1 MKEEILKRAMFAM
14 PLSKEAQ
21 GSGIMSG
28 FDMDE
33 MEGDVDENADMEEMP
48 PMARTP
54 QNPEILMN
62 TLRGDMRSVDARY
75 MELAQMVGEEAAME
89 TPPEV
94 LAMLMGQMGAQQGG
108 IGALP
113 QAQGMMPPGAQAP
126 GTQAPGAQMPPP
138 DQMGAPQPAPAMP
151 QGGIPMPQ
159 GMESAPPFSQGAEA
173 PQGFAYG
180 GPVESTMP
188 SAMSVPTDYGM
199 GYSTDIS
206 VGYAHGGSVEPATPD
221 GMPPMHAAFGALITP
236 AMRAAQFVGGK
247 ASQYGSAANAA
258 LGRMFMTPQGISQPY
273 LENLRGAGGKFTAE
287 QVQRGGNLI
296 QPTFT
301 QGLQQGVSRLA
312 DQYPRASQA
321 GAAALSA
328 LGVSAIP
335 TGSGQGMGSSMADQI
350 PRDTREELIAAGQRP
365 ASLKIDMNTMTQQRP
380 GGPVMPIPMAAQE
393 KMSPVLLGE
402 FGAQDAAPADDL
414 GAFISGKLS
423 AFDKRQEGKT
433 STLAQDL
440 KTAVKEKSK
449 MDRIRESQAEYA
461 PLYEELLGSDKESA
475 KINALLLLSE
485 AGLKLA
491 STRKPTFAMALAD
504 AASGLPRGFAA
515 IAAQERELGMKVKA
529 ASLQQAISDVDAQ
542 DKYAQ
547 ALKLQVLKGDYD
559 ILKEQ
564 AKQGG
569 GVTEDGGM
577 GLRVTKT
584 KSGTFLGTGIDP
596 NDPTVKSA
604 VQSRFTLRDTDNPF
618 VENRGQAPTTIETNK
633 DERVKL
639 GNTLRS
645 LDNSLSTLDN
655 LKGVYTSAYGPGA
668 WFSDKVNNL
677 LVPVDPTGLVRPN
690 FDTADAATRISTGMN
705 SLLKNIASANDGGR
719 VAVQE
724 QEWVRETAKGISNPT
739 AFFSDKELAA
749 KQFGS
754 TEAML
759 RNARQQV
766 LTQLGYEGN
775 DYVMNTP
782 NTGTKNDPFVIP
794 SNPEQ
799 QKTMFTFL
807 GSTIGKLQDPR
818 AVVNVRMPNGTVQ
831 QFNPTQLRALNQ

>member
-14 PLSKEAQ
+14 PLSKESKN
-21 GSGIMSG
+21 SGIMSG

-33 MEGDVDENADMEEMP
+33 MEDDVDDNADMEDMP

-113 QAQGMMPPGAQAP
+113 QAQAMMPPGAQEP
-126 GTQAPGAQMPPP
+126 
-138 DQMGAPQPAPAMP
+138 APQQAPAMP
-151 QGGIPMPQ
+151 QGGNPMPQ
-159 GMESAPPFSQGAEA
+159 GMESAPPFPQGAEA

-180 GPVESTMP
+180 GPVEPTMP
-188 SAMSVPTDYGM
+188 GNYEMAPEDYGTELAPQ
-199 GYSTDIS
+199 GFAY
-206 VGYAHGGSVEPATPD
+206 GGIVR
-221 GMPPMHAAFGALITP
+221 G
-236 AMRAAQFVGGK
+236 AQFLGDK
-247 ASQYGSAANAA
+247 ASQLGSSANAA
-258 LGRMFMTPQGISQPY
+258 LGRMFMTPQGITQPY
-273 LENLRGAGGKFTAE
+273 LENLRGPGGKFTAE
-287 QVQRGGNLI
+287 QVQRGGDLL

-301 QGLQQGVSRLA
+301 QGLQQGVTRLA
-312 DQYPRASQA
+312 EQYPRAAQLA
-321 GAAALSA
+321 LPVVGALGLAAAPK
-328 LGVSAIP
+328 GGP
-335 TGSGQGMGSSMADQI
+335 GQSMGSDMPGQI
-350 PRDTREELIAAGQRP
+350 PGESREEMIRNSVLNQPAAVSMSFDKPFTVADPSRY
-365 ASLKIDMNTMTQQRP
+365 K
-380 GGPVMPIPMAAQE
+380 PVLGAQ
-393 KMSPVLLGE
+393 SPVAPAMAVE
-402 FGAQDAAPADDL
+402 AAAEAPAADDL
-414 GAFISGKLS
+414 GAFISEKLG
-423 AFDKRQEGKT
+423 AFDKHQEGKGG
-433 STLAQDL
+433 TLAADL
-440 KTAVKEKSK
+440 KEAVKEKSK
-449 MDRIRESQAEYA
+449 MDRIRDSQKEYA
-461 PLYEELLGSDKESA
+461 PLYEELLGGDKESA

-547 ALKLQVLKGDYD
+547 AMKLQMLKGDYD

-564 AKQGG
+564 AKNGG

-584 KSGTFLGTGIDP
+584 KGGTFLGTGIDP
-596 NDPTVKSA
+596 NDPSVKSA

-618 VENRGQAPTTIETNK
+618 VENRGQAPTTIETDK
-633 DERVKL
+633 PERVKL

-655 LKGVYTSAYGPGA
+655 LKGVYTNAYGPGA

-677 LVPVDPTGLVRPN
+677 LVPVDPTGLVKPN

-705 SLLKNIASANDGGR
+705 SILKNIASANDGGR

-724 QEWVRETAKGISNPT
+724 QEWARDTAKGISDPT
-739 AFFSDKELAA
+739 KFFADKELAA

-754 TEAML
+754 MEAML

-782 NTGTKNDPFVIP
+782 NTGTKNDPFRIP
-794 SNPEQ
+794 TDPAQ

-818 AVVNVRMPNGTVQ
+818 AVVHLQMPNGTVQ
-831 QFNPTQLRALNQ
+831 QFSPIQLRALNQ

>member
-21 GSGIMSG
+21 GTGIMSG

-33 MEGDVDENADMEEMP
+33 MEDDVDGNADMEDMP

-94 LAMLMGQMGAQQGG
+94 LAMLMGQMGAQQAG

-113 QAQGMMPPGAQAP
+113 QGQAMAPPGAQAP
-126 GTQAPGAQMPPP
+126 GAGMPPP
-138 DQMGAPQPAPAMP
+138 DQMAAPQPAPAMP
-151 QGGIPMPQ
+151 QGGIPMPE

-173 PQGFAYG
+173 PQGYAYG
-180 GPVESTMP
+180 GEVAPP
-188 SAMSVPTDYGM
+188 
-199 GYSTDIS
+199 
-206 VGYAHGGSVEPATPD
+206 TPD
-221 GMPPMHAAFGALITP
+221 GMPPMYAAAGALASVYQRMAQQGARGAEAVGRGAQSANQYLGNLMMAPQPTLQRMTGGTP
-236 AMRAAQFVGGK
+236 AMNLSVQGRESLMQTPAGSIVQGVGTQAG
-247 ASQYGSAANAA
+247 
-258 LGRMFMTPQGISQPY
+258 PY
-273 LENLRGAGGKFTAE
+273 MSMGPLTA
-287 QVQRGGNLI
+287 
-296 QPTFT
+296 PTFT
-301 QGLQQGVSRLA
+301 QGLRTGAAQIAERF
-312 DQYPRASQA
+312 PRAA
-321 GAAALSA
+321 EALKTAFPVVGFGAAAMQSIGGRQDPPSA
-328 LGVSAIP
+328 
-335 TGSGQGMGSSMADQI
+335 D
-350 PRDTREELIAAGQRP
+350 
-365 ASLKIDMNTMTQQRP
+365 
-380 GGPVMPIPMAAQE
+380 AAQE
-393 KMSPVLLGE
+393 EERRQALINQIPTSGYPAAPMRPGEPPRPARVASDKMSPVLPGE
-402 FGAQDAAPADDL
+402 FGAEDAPAEDGL
-414 GAFISGKLS
+414 GAFISDKLS
-423 AFDKRQEGKT
+423 AFDKRQEGKGG
-433 STLAQDL
+433 TLAQDL
-440 KTAVKEKSK
+440 KAAVKEKSK

-461 PLYEELLGSDKESA
+461 PLYEELLGGDKESA
-475 KINALLLLSE
+475 KTNALLLLAE
-485 AGLKLA
+485 AGLKLTG
-491 STRKPTFAMALAD
+491 SRKPTFAMALAD

-584 KSGTFLGTGIDP
+584 KGGTFVGTGIDP

-618 VENRGQAPTTIETNK
+618 VENRGQAPTTIETDK
-633 DERVKL
+633 SERVKL

-677 LVPVDPTGLVRPN
+677 LVPVDPTGLVKPN
-690 FDTADAATRISTGMN
+690 FDTADASTRISTGMN
-705 SLLKNIASANDGGR
+705 SVLKNIASANDGGR

-724 QEWVRETAKGISNPT
+724 QEWARETAKGISDPT
-739 AFFSDKELAA
+739 KFFADKELAA

-754 TEAML
+754 MEAML

-782 NTGTKNDPFVIP
+782 NTGTKNDPFRIP
-794 SNPEQ
+794 GDPAQ

-807 GSTIGKLQDPR
+807 GSTVGKLQDPR
-818 AVVNVRMPNGTVQ
+818 AVVYLQMPNGKVDA
-831 QFNPTQLRALNQ
+831 FNPTQLRVLNQ

>member
-14 PLSKEAQ
+14 PLSKESKN
-21 GSGIMSG
+21 SGIMSG

-33 MEGDVDENADMEEMP
+33 MEKDVDVNADLEEMP

-94 LAMLMGQMGAQQGG
+94 LAMLMGQMGAQQAG

-113 QAQGMMPPGAQAP
+113 QGQEMMPPGAQ
-126 GTQAPGAQMPPP
+126 MPAP

-180 GPVESTMP
+180 GEVEAP
-188 SAMSVPTDYGM
+188 
-199 GYSTDIS
+199 
-206 VGYAHGGSVEPATPD
+206 ETPD
-221 GMPPMHAAFGALITP
+221 GMPPMYAAVGAFITP
-236 AMRAAQFVGGK
+236 ATRAAQFLGDK

-273 LENLRGAGGKFTAE
+273 LENLRGPGGKFMAE
-287 QVQRGGNLI
+287 QVQRGGNLL

-301 QGLQQGVSRLA
+301 QGIREGVTRLA
-312 DQYPRASQA
+312 EQYPRISQMALPAA
-321 GAAALSA
+321 GLAALAAAPK
-328 LGVSAIP
+328 G
-335 TGSGQGMGSSMADQI
+335 GQGERMGSSLVDQI
-350 PRDTREELIAAGQRP
+350 PTDSREEMVRSSVLDQPAAVSMSLDRP
-365 ASLKIDMNTMTQQRP
+365 FTTTKPERYNITEGTPAAP
-380 GGPVMPIPMAAQE
+380 PAAPMAAQE
-393 KMSPVLLGE
+393 TRPE
-402 FGAQDAAPADDL
+402 APAETDDL
-414 GAFISGKLS
+414 GAFITEKLG
-423 AFDKRQEGKT
+423 AFDKRQKDAGVAGAIK
-433 STLAQDL
+433 D
-440 KTAVKEKSK
+440 AVKEKSK
-449 MDRIRESQAEYA
+449 VDRIREARAEYE
-461 PLYEELLGSDKESA
+461 PLFKEILGDDKEAA
-475 KINALLLLSE
+475 KVNALLLLSE

-491 STRKPTFAMALAD
+491 GTRKPTFAMALAD

-515 IAAQERELGMKVKA
+515 IAAQERELGVKGKMA
-529 ASLQQAISDVDAQ
+529 ALQQAISDVDAQ

-547 ALKLQVLKGDYD
+547 ALKLQVLKSDYD
-559 ILKEQ
+559 LLKEQ
-564 AKQGG
+564 VKQGG
-569 GVTEDGGM
+569 GVTEDAGM

-584 KSGTFLGTGIDP
+584 KGGSLVGSGIDP
-596 NDPTVKSA
+596 NDPSVKSA
-604 VQSRFTLRDTDNPF
+604 VNSRFTLRDTDNPF
-618 VENRGQAPTTIETNK
+618 VENRGQAPTTVEQDK
-633 DERVKL
+633 SERVKL

-645 LDNSLSTLDN
+645 LDNSLATLDN
-655 LKGVYTSAYGPGA
+655 LKSVYTSAYGPGA
-668 WFSDKVNNL
+668 WFADKVNNL
-677 LVPVDPTGLVRPN
+677 LVPVDPTGAIRPN
-690 FDTADAATRISTGMN
+690 FDTAEAATRISTGMN

-739 AFFSDKELAA
+739 AFFSNKELAA

-754 TEAML
+754 MEAML

-766 LTQLGYEGN
+766 LTQLG
-775 DYVMNTP
+775 
-782 NTGTKNDPFVIP
+782 F
-794 SNPEQ
+794 
-799 QKTMFTFL
+799 
-807 GSTIGKLQDPR
+807 
-818 AVVNVRMPNGTVQ
+818 
-831 QFNPTQLRALNQ
+831 